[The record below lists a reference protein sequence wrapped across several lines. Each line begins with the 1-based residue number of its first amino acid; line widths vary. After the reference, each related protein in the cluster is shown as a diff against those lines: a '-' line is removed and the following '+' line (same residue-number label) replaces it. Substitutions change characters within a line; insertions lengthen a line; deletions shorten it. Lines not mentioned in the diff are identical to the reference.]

1 MLRTFIDPNG
11 NLQYVPPNLFTQN
24 QIAPIIQ
31 PFLYND
37 PYSNSS
43 LIITS
48 DTNSQNDS
56 YNSFSAFPR
65 PIFYNNSTSYDVNND
80 PELRKRTVR
89 YFFEKYSTVWL
100 PFSFTKLQKY
110 LVSSNNTVNFI
121 SNINEYDKESVNE
134 NKNIPSDKIEFII
147 DNVFGKHELLVF
159 LDKFVRNNNVNWYDL
174 KTKHSDKI
182 KSDLYDKL
190 KNHMKKI
197 VIKQI

>member
-11 NLQYVPPNLFTQN
+11 NIQYISPNMFNQNVPMV
-24 QIAPIIQ
+24 Q
-31 PFLYND
+31 PLLYND

-48 DTNSQNDS
+48 DTNENNTI
-56 YNSFSAFPR
+56 NSFSAFPR
-65 PIFYNNSTSYDVNND
+65 PIYYNNSTYTDVNND
-80 PELRKRTVR
+80 PELRKKVVR
-89 YFFEKYSTVWL
+89 YFYEKYSTTWL

-110 LVSSNNTVNFI
+110 LVSSNGTVSFI
-121 SNINEYDKESVNE
+121 SNINDYDKESKNE
-134 NKNIPSDKIEFII
+134 NKNVPSDKIDFII

-159 LDKFVRNNNVNWYDL
+159 LDKFVRNYNVNWYDL

-182 KSDLYDKL
+182 KSELYDKL

-197 VIKQI
+197 IIKHL